1 VDISKRHVMGRALA
15 QQARLRRSATLGW
28 CPGKVSVGV
37 ELLVPRPVPT
47 LRDGSVGHY
56 PPECLEEVFCEVRMR
71 RYERSVTQGSATRRV
86 LSPPWSFAVTC
97 GGVDKH
103 APPCKP
109 DLRSTLKQR
118 GISKAHV
125 ACFHCLRK
133 PMQSVTVA
141 YLCSNRAATRVN
153 LLKRQERR

>member
-1 VDISKRHVMGRALA
+1 MDISERNVMGRALA
-15 QQARLRRSATLGW
+15 RQARLRRSTTPGW

-56 PPECLEEVFCEVRMR
+56 PPECPEEVFCEVRMR

-97 GGVDKH
+97 GGADKH
-103 APPCKP
+103 APPRVSLICAVR
-109 DLRSTLKQR
+109 LS
-118 GISKAHV
+118 SAES
-125 ACFHCLRK
+125 AK
-133 PMQSVTVA
+133 PMLRVSTA
-141 YLCSNRAATRVN
+141 YGSRCNR
-153 LLKRQERR
+153 